1 MADIL
6 KREGLQRGLFAGYGA
21 FLLRDLNFDI
31 IEFVSYEQMKLA
43 YRRRVCPDRE
53 LKPLEGSLLGAFAGG
68 LTGAVTTPLDVI
80 KTRLMTQGTN
90 RVYAN
95 ALDCAVKICRQEGA
109 GTLMRGWQP
118 RVVWISIGGSV
129 FFGVLEKAKS
139 AFAPPP
145 EPEKA

>member
-80 KTRLMTQGTN
+80 KTRLMLSQ
-90 RVYAN
+90 AS
-95 ALDCAVKICRQEGA
+95 GA
-109 GTLMRGWQP
+109 GGAGASEGIYRAPPCGARRG
-118 RVVWISIGGSV
+118 RRRGTEH
-129 FFGVLEKAKS
+129 EKATTTTPS
-139 AFAPPP
+139 AYVCPAR
-145 EPEKA
+145 